1 MPTSMVD
8 SLNPSATT
16 LALAFAS
23 KEVLKP
29 AAFELS
35 CAPQRLTVETSVLFG
50 TLLGPAVVVTA
61 QDPDADRERIHTDTD
76 NDG

>member
-23 KEVLKP
+23 KEVLKAEQPARLP
-29 AAFELS
+29 AA
-35 CAPQRLTVETSVLFG
+35 A
-50 TLLGPAVVVTA
+50 
-61 QDPDADRERIHTDTD
+61 
-76 NDG
+76 